1 MTHALIGLV
10 VAALG
15 LGVIWWA
22 TRFRTAQ
29 ALWWLRLGLVI
40 VSAVGV
46 VAALL
51 GFRFA
56 FAA

>member
-1 MTHALIGLV
+1 MTHALIGLA
-10 VAALG
+10 VAALS
-15 LGVIWWA
+15 LWLIWWA

-29 ALWWLRLGLVI
+29 ASWWLRLVLVL

-46 VAALL
+46 VAALV